1 MKDNLFEMLLNL
13 FEKTLTQIKESHVSI
28 SKEHAPTSNEIDHEQ
43 QADVHASTAVG
54 VDLAFVR
61 PAHRDSIR
69 VFTYDEQMKLTKASY
84 QFLMRVALWGIVA
97 PDVFELIINQ
107 LVFSDSRFVSLQ
119 ETKWTIRSTL
129 ANGLDAEQL
138 AFLDL
143 VLYHKED
150 ELLLH

>member
-1 MKDNLFEMLLNL
+1 MKDNLFEMLLSL
-13 FEKTLTQIKESHVSI
+13 FEKTLNQLKESHAS
-28 SKEHAPTSNEIDHEQ
+28 TSENDTDREK
-43 QADVHASTAVG
+43 QADVHGSAKTGA
-54 VDLAFVR
+54 DLVFVR
-61 PAHRDSIR
+61 AAHHESTR

-84 QFLMRVALWGIVA
+84 QFLMRVASWGIVA
-97 PDVFELIINQ
+97 ADVFELILNQ

-129 ANGLDAEQL
+129 ASSLDAEQL

-150 ELLLH
+150 ELPLH

>member
-13 FEKTLTQIKESHVSI
+13 FEKTLTQLKE
-28 SKEHAPTSNEIDHEQ
+28 K
-43 QADVHASTAVG
+43 HASTHKDDIDREKQAETQGSVN
-54 VDLAFVR
+54 VETDVAFVKSS
-61 PAHRDSIR
+61 HRDSMR

-84 QFLMRVALWGIVA
+84 QFLMRMSSWGIVS
-97 PDVFELIINQ
+97 PDVFELILNQ
-107 LVFSDSRFVSLQ
+107 LSFSESRFVSLQ
-119 ETKWTIRSTL
+119 ETKWTIRNTL
-129 ANGLDAEQL
+129 ASSLDAEQL